1 PKIEAPRRSGA
12 PKDMTPF
19 YAMAVDSHT
28 RLHGGWVLVARLLW
42 ALAAVVVLA
51 LFAASI
57 GPHYDQLLNFSS
69 NAIANPQ
76 AVPTGLAEL
85 GLSIESFAT
94 YLVVVKVVFTAI
106 FTTIAGIIFWR
117 RGDDWMALLLSLALL
132 AFGATFP
139 GTLPALNLAYPSL
152 AGP

>member
-1 PKIEAPRRSGA
+1 
-12 PKDMTPF
+12 MTPI
-19 YAMAVDSHT
+19 YAVSMDSHT

-42 ALAAVVVLA
+42 ALAAVVVLV

-85 GLSIESFAT
+85 GLSIEFFAT
-94 YLVVVKVVFTAI
+94 YILAVKVAFTAI
-106 FTTIAGIIFWR
+106 FAIIAAVIFWR
-117 RGDDWMALLLSLALL
+117 RADDWMALLLSLVLL
-132 AFGATFP
+132 AFGA
-139 GTLPALNLAYPSL
+139 A
-152 AGP
+152 